1 MQVIQQLRH
10 GVKLKKIDPAQI
22 HHPIEYALTPYEML
36 LDDIRSRRYKLRQVM
51 VRYFNYLPYQSINSV
66 DYCILRMLK
75 CMISYKTHRHTNVV
89 ERV

>member
-51 VRYFNYLPYQSINSV
+51 VRYFKYLP
-66 DYCILRMLK
+66 
-75 CMISYKTHRHTNVV
+75 ISTD
-89 ERV
+89 